1 MGFIDVSDLTY
12 SIGGHNLFHDVNFRV
27 GDGSKVAIVGAN
39 GTGKTTLLRLI
50 AGDITA
56 ETGTISRSG
65 GVGVMRQFIGSAG
78 GTDTVRDFL
87 LGLAPHAIRVAGEAL
102 IAAEQVL
109 AQDPDD
115 EKAAIAY
122 AQAVADW
129 ASAGGYEAEVAWNV
143 CCESSID
150 ASFEDVRDRLVTTLS
165 GGEQKRLALEVLLR
179 GDEEVLLLDEPDNY
193 LDVTGK
199 RQLEKSLRGTAKT
212 VLYVSHDRQVL
223 AETATKIVTLEG
235 HGVWVHG
242 GGFADYAEARAARL
256 GRLDELHKRWEEE
269 HEHLKDLVRRMRI
282 QATMSDAM
290 ASRLQAAVTRL
301 RKFEEAGPPA
311 ERPRRQDVRIRLR
324 GGRTGM
330 RVLTCHKL
338 AIPGLVLPFDLEVSF
353 GERIALLGN
362 NGTGKSHLLRLF
374 AGEDITHE
382 GRFLL
387 GARVH
392 PGHFKQTHE
401 HPELRGRT
409 LVESL
414 RQNGLEDKAAAMR
427 ALARYELVDHADQD
441 FATLS
446 GGQQARLLILMLEI
460 GGATL
465 LLLDEPTDN
474 LDVHSADALE
484 RGLDDFEGTV
494 IAVTHDRWFA
504 RRFNRFL
511 VLSEDGVLTDQTSP
525 VWD

>member
-1 MGFIDVSDLTY
+1 M
-12 SIGGHNLFHDVNFRV
+12 RV
-27 GDGSKVAIVGAN
+27 
-39 GTGKTTLLRLI
+39 
-50 AGDITA
+50 
-56 ETGTISRSG
+56 
-65 GVGVMRQFIGSAG
+65 
-78 GTDTVRDFL
+78 
-87 LGLAPHAIRVAGEAL
+87 
-102 IAAEQVL
+102 
-109 AQDPDD
+109 
-115 EKAAIAY
+115 
-122 AQAVADW
+122 
-129 ASAGGYEAEVAWNV
+129 
-143 CCESSID
+143 
-150 ASFEDVRDRLVTTLS
+150 
-165 GGEQKRLALEVLLR
+165 
-179 GDEEVLLLDEPDNY
+179 
-193 LDVTGK
+193 
-199 RQLEKSLRGTAKT
+199 
-212 VLYVSHDRQVL
+212 
-223 AETATKIVTLEG
+223 
-235 HGVWVHG
+235 
-242 GGFADYAEARAARL
+242 
-256 GRLDELHKRWEEE
+256 
-269 HEHLKDLVRRMRI
+269 

-290 ASRLQAAVTRL
+290 ASRLAAAVTRL

-374 AGEDITHE
+374 AGEEITHE
-382 GRFLL
+382 GRFAL
-387 GARVH
+387 GARVN

-414 RQNGLEDKAAAMR
+414 RQHGLEDKAAAMR
-427 ALARYELVDHADQD
+427 ALARYELVSHADQD

-511 VLSEDGVLTDQTSP
+511 VLAEDGVVTDQSSP

>member
-1 MGFIDVSDLTY
+1 MGFIDVSELRY
-12 SIGGHNLFHDVNFRV
+12 SIGGHVLFHDVSFRV
-27 GDGSKVAIVGAN
+27 GEGSKVALVGAN

-50 AGDITA
+50 AGDIKP
-56 ETGTISRSG
+56 ETGTISSSG
-65 GVGVMRQFIGSAG
+65 GVGVMRQFIGSTG
-78 GTDTVRDFL
+78 GATTVRDFV
-87 LGLAPHAIRVAGEAL
+87 LGLAPEPIRIAGTAL
-102 IAAEQVL
+102 GTAEHRL
-109 AQDPDD
+109 AERPED
-115 EKAAIAY
+115 EEVAIAY

-129 ASAGGYEAEVAWNV
+129 AAAGGYDAEVTWNI
-143 CCESSID
+143 CCESSIG
-150 ASFEDVRDRLVTTLS
+150 AAFEEVRERRVTTLS

-179 GDEEVLLLDEPDNY
+179 GHEEVLLLDEPDNY
-193 LDVTGK
+193 LDVAAK
-199 RQLEKSLRGTAKT
+199 RLLENALRATAKT

-223 AETATKIVTLEG
+223 AETANRIVTLEG

-242 GGFADYAEARAARL
+242 GGFADYSEARETRL
-256 GRLDELHKRWEEE
+256 GRLDELHRRWEEE
-269 HEHLKDLVRRMRI
+269 HLHLKELVRRLRV

-290 ASRLQAAVTRL
+290 ASRYQAAVTRL

-311 ERPRRQDVRIRLR
+311 ERPRRQNVRIRLR
-324 GGRTGM
+324 GGRTGV
-330 RVLTCHKL
+330 RVLTCHQL
-338 AIPGLVLPFDLEVSF
+338 AIPGLVLAFDLEVSF

-374 AGEDITHE
+374 AGEEIAHQ
-382 GRFLL
+382 GRFVL
-387 GARVH
+387 GARVT

-414 RQNGLEDKAAAMR
+414 HQHGLDRAAGMR
-427 ALARYELVDHADQD
+427 ALDRYELVSHGEQD

-446 GGQQARLLILMLEI
+446 GGQQARFLILLLEI

-474 LDVHSADALE
+474 LDVHSAEALE
-484 RGLDDFEGTV
+484 RGLDGFEGTV

-504 RRFNRFL
+504 RRFSRFL
-511 VLSEDGVLTDQTSP
+511 VVSEDGVVTDQPSP

>member
-1 MGFIDVSDLTY
+1 MGFIDVSELSYT
-12 SIGGHNLFHDVNFRV
+12 IGGHLLFHDVNFRV
-27 GDGSKVAIVGAN
+27 GEGSKVALVGAN

-50 AGDITA
+50 AGDIKPEA
-56 ETGTISRSG
+56 GTISSSG

-78 GTDTVRDFL
+78 GDATVREFL
-87 LGLAPHAIRVAGEAL
+87 LELAPEPVRTACTAL
-102 IAAEQVL
+102 DSAERRL
-109 AQDPDD
+109 AEDP
-115 EKAAIAY
+115 ENAEVAIAY

-129 ASAGGYEAEVAWNV
+129 ASAGGYEAEVTWNV
-143 CCESSID
+143 CCESSIGTGY
-150 ASFEDVRDRLVTTLS
+150 EEVRDRLVNTLS

-193 LDVTGK
+193 LDVAAK
-199 RQLEKSLRGTAKT
+199 RQLERALRASPKT

-223 AETATKIVTLEG
+223 AETANRVVTLEG

-242 GGFADYAEARAARL
+242 GGFADYAEAREARL
-256 GRLDELHKRWEEE
+256 GRLDELHRRWEEE
-269 HEHLKDLVRRMRI
+269 HLHLKDLVRRMRI

-301 RKFEEAGPPA
+301 RKFEEAGPPT
-311 ERPRRQDVRIRLR
+311 ERPRHQDVRIRLR
-324 GGRTGM
+324 GGRTGV
-330 RVLTCHKL
+330 RVLTCHRL
-338 AIPGLVLPFDLEVSF
+338 AVPGLVRPFDLEVAF
-353 GERIALLGN
+353 GERIAMLGS

-374 AGEDITHE
+374 AGEEIEHE
-382 GRFLL
+382 GRFVL
-387 GARVH
+387 GARVT

-401 HPELRGRT
+401 HPELRGKT
-409 LVESL
+409 LVDSL
-414 RQNGLEDKAAAMR
+414 HRHGLLRAAAMR
-427 ALARYELVDHADQD
+427 ALDRYELVIHGDQD

-446 GGQQARLLILMLEI
+446 GGQQARFLILLLEI

-474 LDVHSADALE
+474 LDVHSAEALE
-484 RGLDDFEGTV
+484 HGLDLFEGTV

-504 RRFNRFL
+504 RRFNRF
-511 VLSEDGVLTDQTSP
+511 VVVSEDGVVTDRPSP

>member
-1 MGFIDVSDLTY
+1 MGFIDVSELSY
-12 SIGGHNLFHDVNFRV
+12 SIGGHMLFHDVSFRV
-27 GDGSKVAIVGAN
+27 GEGSKVALVGAN

-50 AGDITA
+50 AGDIKP
-56 ETGTISRSG
+56 ETGTISNSG
-65 GVGVMRQFIGSAG
+65 GIGVMRQFIGSTG
-78 GTDTVRDFL
+78 GATTVRDFL
-87 LGLAPHAIRVAGEAL
+87 LDLAREPVRIAGTAL
-102 IAAEQVL
+102 HAAERRL
-109 AQDPDD
+109 AEHPDD
-115 EKAAIAY
+115 ADVAIVY

-129 ASAGGYEAEVAWNV
+129 ASAGGYEAEVTWNV
-143 CCESSID
+143 CCESSIGE
-150 ASFEDVRDRLVTTLS
+150 SFETVRDRLVATLS

-193 LDVTGK
+193 LDVAAK
-199 RQLEKSLRGTAKT
+199 RQLEKQLRATGKT

-223 AETATKIVTLEG
+223 AETANRVVTLEG

-242 GGFADYAEARAARL
+242 GGFADYAEAREARL
-256 GRLDELHKRWEEE
+256 GRLDELHRRWEEE
-269 HEHLKDLVRRMRI
+269 HDHLKDLVRRMRI

-324 GGRTGM
+324 GGRTGV
-330 RVLTCHKL
+330 RVLTCDQL
-338 AIPGLVLPFDLEVSF
+338 AIPGLVRPFDLEVTF

-374 AGEDITHE
+374 SGEEIAHE
-382 GRFLL
+382 GRFVL
-387 GARVH
+387 GARVT

-401 HPELRGRT
+401 HPELRGKT

-414 RQNGLEDKAAAMR
+414 HQHGRDKAGAMR
-427 ALARYELVDHADQD
+427 ALDRYELVSHGDQD

-446 GGQQARLLILMLEI
+446 GGQQARFLILLLEI

-474 LDVHSADALE
+474 LDVHSAEALE
-484 RGLDDFEGTV
+484 RGLDEFEGTV
-494 IAVTHDRWFA
+494 VAVTHDRWFA
-504 RRFNRFL
+504 RRFNRF
-511 VLSEDGVLTDQTSP
+511 VIVAEDGEVTDRPSP
-525 VWD
+525 VWT